1 VARFIIDNVQDITMP
16 ELLRFLIY
24 LISNN
29 DQCSHSNT
37 NSDLY
42 NNYKFILDQK
52 DGGGKEGVSM
62 ALRLRI

>member
-1 VARFIIDNVQDITMP
+1 MVRFIIDNVQDITML

-42 NNYKFILDQK
+42 HNF
-52 DGGGKEGVSM
+52 
-62 ALRLRI
+62 

>member
-1 VARFIIDNVQDITMP
+1 MVRFIIDNVQDITMP

-42 NNYKFILDQK
+42 HNF
-52 DGGGKEGVSM
+52 
-62 ALRLRI
+62 